1 MEHTGEIYAILVAI
15 SWTATA
21 IFAEVAVK
29 RLGSLQANVVRLFVA
44 TILLSCTVRYQTGA
58 WVPVGADGETW
69 IWMILSGLVGF
80 VFGDFCLF
88 NCYQIIGSRFGQ
100 LFMTL
105 APVAAAL
112 SAWVTLGEVM
122 SLMAVGG
129 MTLTIGGIALSIMTR
144 EQKGESKHRRAHIK
158 LPLKGVVY
166 AIGAAVGQGVG
177 IVLSKIGMNAYAE
190 SAPQEMSETI
200 PVMATL
206 MRSYAGI
213 VGFVIMLAFMEG
225 LGTLRKSVTDG
236 KGMAFI
242 FLGAIFGP
250 FVGVT
255 LSLMAVRLAD
265 AGVASTIMA
274 LSPVLILLPARIF
287 FKQRIKTIEI
297 IGAVI
302 SVCGVA
308 LFFV

>member
-1 MEHTGEIYAILVAI
+1 MEHTGELYAIFVAI

-21 IFAEVAVK
+21 MFAEVAVR
-29 RLGSLQANVVRLFVA
+29 RLGSLQANVVRLCVA
-44 TILLSCTVRYQTGA
+44 TILLSLTVWYQTGSM
-58 WVPVGADGETW
+58 VPLYADSETW
-69 IWMILSGLVGF
+69 MWMILSGLVGF

-122 SLMAVGG
+122 SPMSIAG
-129 MTLTIGGIALSIMTR
+129 MTLTIGGIALSILTR
-144 EQKGESKHRRAHIK
+144 EESDQKKKRTRIK
-158 LPLKGVVY
+158 LPLKGVIY

-177 IVLSKIGMNAYAE
+177 IVLSKIGMNAYTA
-190 SAPQEMSETI
+190 SAPQEISDTI

-206 MRSYAGI
+206 MRSYAGV
-213 VGFVIMLAFMEG
+213 VGFVIMLAIMEG
-225 LGTLRKSVTDG
+225 IGTIKRSVTDM
-236 KGMAFI
+236 KGMAYI

-255 LSLMAVRLAD
+255 MSLMAVRLAD

-274 LSPVLILLPARIF
+274 LSPVLILLPAHIF
-287 FKQRIKTIEI
+287 FKQKIKTIEV
-297 IGAVI
+297 IGAII

-308 LFFV
+308 LFFI